1 MYSYEDKTRAIEL
14 YLRYDRSAAAV
25 INELGYPNRHTLRL
39 WHMEFPENGDL
50 GRGRHRRYDDLQK
63 RAAVDHFFDHG
74 QCLARTVRQLGYPK
88 SKELLASWVDELE
101 PGRRRRR
108 AKAGS
113 FTDDQKREAVIALAS
128 RKAPAQKVADA
139 VGVTR
144 AVLCKWKDQLLGEEA
159 PCKMEAVPK
168 DMVDDVDALR
178 SQAAEL
184 QEQIKRLELRK
195 AILEGA
201 VELLGKDQGVDPGM
215 PTNRE
220 KALIA
225 NSLRPA
231 RRLNEML
238 SGLDMGGS
246 GCQYQAEAMSRPTSM
261 RGRGGAYPRSSPP
274 ATAATAIAESAWT
287 PEERGREGLGE
298 GRRKADARARPGRQA
313 RQETEVQLLQR
324 RDIRRPGEPGEAQLP
339 RRCAEQAAAHRHH
352 RVQDTRRQG
361 LSQPRRG
368 LLRRDDRQ
376 LGHVDLAERGARE
389 RHAGRRRRN
398 PVGGRA
404 PGRAHR
410 PRVPLPLAGLD
421 REVREV
427 RHHEVDAEEGPL
439 PGQQRL
445 RGLLRALE
453 GRAVLRQ
460 VLERVE
466 RRRLHGRGRP
476 LHPLAQRAADQGIA
490 RGDEP
495 AAVQAIAQ
503 PSGIS
508 AFVRK
513 NVSIPAPKQI
523 YFAFFTISDSI
534 FSI

>member
-1 MYSYEDKTRAIEL
+1 MRAIEL

-39 WHMEFPENGDL
+39 WHMELAENGDL
-50 GRGRHRRYDDLQK
+50 SRGRHRRCDDLQK
-63 RAAVDHFFDHG
+63 RAAVDHFFDRG

-101 PGRRRRR
+101 PGRRSRR

-128 RKAPAQKVADA
+128 RKASAQEVADA

-144 AVLCKWKDQLLGEEA
+144 AVLCKWKNQLLGEEA
-159 PCKMEAVPK
+159 PCKMEAAPK
-168 DMVDDVDALR
+168 DMADDVDALR

-225 NSLRPA
+225 NSPRPA
-231 RRLNEML
+231 RKLNEML
-238 SGLDMGGS
+238 SELGMGRS
-246 GCQYQAEAMSRPTSM
+246 SCQYQVEAMRRPDKHAGPRRRISEIFAASD
-261 RGRGGAYPRSSPP
+261 GRYGYRRVRLDLRS
-274 ATAATAIAESAWT
+274 
-287 PEERGREGLGE
+287 EGVRVSDK

-313 RQETEVQLLQR
+313 RQETEAQLLQR

-339 RRCAEQAAAHRHH
+339 RRCAQHAAAHRHH
-352 RVQDTRRQG
+352 RVRDTRRQG

-368 LLRRDDRQ
+368 QLRRDGRQ

-389 RHAGRRRRN
+389 RHARCGRRDA
-398 PVGGRA
+398 VGGRA
-404 PGRAHR
+404 PGRAR
-410 PRVPLPLAGLD
+410 
-421 REVREV
+421 
-427 RHHEVDAEEGPL
+427 
-439 PGQQRL
+439 
-445 RGLLRALE
+445 
-453 GRAVLRQ
+453 
-460 VLERVE
+460 
-466 RRRLHGRGRP
+466 
-476 LHPLAQRAADQGIA
+476 
-490 RGDEP
+490 
-495 AAVQAIAQ
+495 
-503 PSGIS
+503 
-508 AFVRK
+508 
-513 NVSIPAPKQI
+513 
-523 YFAFFTISDSI
+523 
-534 FSI
+534 

>member
-14 YLRYDRSAAAV
+14 YLRYDRSAAAA
-25 INELGYPNRHTLRL
+25 INELGYPNRHTLGL
-39 WHMEFPENGDL
+39 WHMEFAENGDL
-50 GRGRHRRYDDLQK
+50 GRGRHRRCDDLQK
-63 RAAVDHFFDHG
+63 RAAVDHFFDRG

-128 RKAPAQKVADA
+128 RKASAQEVADA

-144 AVLCKWKDQLLGEEA
+144 AVLCKWKNQLLGEEA

-238 SGLDMGGS
+238 SGLGMGRS
-246 GCQYQAEAMSRPTSM
+246 SCQYQVEAM
-261 RGRGGAYPRSSPP
+261 
-274 ATAATAIAESAWT
+274 
-287 PEERGREGLGE
+287 
-298 GRRKADARARPGRQA
+298 
-313 RQETEVQLLQR
+313 
-324 RDIRRPGEPGEAQLP
+324 RRPDKHAGP
-339 RRCAEQAAAHRHH
+339 RRRISEIFAAS
-352 RVQDTRRQG
+352 D
-361 LSQPRRG
+361 
-368 LLRRDDRQ
+368 
-376 LGHVDLAERGARE
+376 
-389 RHAGRRRRN
+389 GRY
-398 PVGGRA
+398 G
-404 PGRAHR
+404 
-410 PRVPLPLAGLD
+410 
-421 REVREV
+421 
-427 RHHEVDAEEGPL
+427 
-439 PGQQRL
+439 
-445 RGLLRALE
+445 
-453 GRAVLRQ
+453 
-460 VLERVE
+460 
-466 RRRLHGRGRP
+466 
-476 LHPLAQRAADQGIA
+476 
-490 RGDEP
+490 
-495 AAVQAIAQ
+495 
-503 PSGIS
+503 
-508 AFVRK
+508 
-513 NVSIPAPKQI
+513 
-523 YFAFFTISDSI
+523 
-534 FSI
+534 